1 MVGERGFIGT
11 KGQSSVLSNINTGAV
26 VPVNETIKTFRD
38 IVAGN
43 IKEGQLQA
51 YTEKMID
58 AVLVDTHQPL
68 IFNDWL
74 FNAYDVFVN
83 GMTPEFGDI
92 FKRRPQNKR
101 K

>member
-1 MVGERGFIGT
+1 M
-11 KGQSSVLSNINTGAV
+11 SNINTGAV

-38 IVAGN
+38 VVTGN
-43 IKEGQLQA
+43 IKEGQMQA
-51 YTEKMID
+51 YIEKMID
-58 AVLVDTHQPL
+58 GVLVDTHQPL

-92 FKRRPQNKR
+92 FKRRPKKKR